1 MKYLHLFENVS
12 DFNAAYNGADYYE
25 PWVSYTIE
33 DENLHYNK
41 HPEDEPF
48 TIEIINGG
56 QISLWTN
63 EGREYDEEWQEHLLL
78 PQIWYSVNDGDWI
91 KIPDDE
97 GVNLNVTAGD
107 KIKFAGE
114 NTKLYGLDES
124 GLDARLF
131 NINLD
136 STVQINL
143 SGNIMSL
150 LNRISFAQMKTVPED
165 AFRNLFSGYLG
176 AIVSAENLI
185 LPATTLSPRCYQNMF
200 SNCTTLTT
208 PPALPATTLAESC
221 YQSMFYKCYD
231 LTTAPELPAT
241 TLADHCYQSM
251 FCQCY
256 DLTTAPELPAETLVD
271 YCYSYMFQ
279 SCSDLNHVKCLAIQN
294 NGNNSLLS
302 WLNGVSTT
310 GTMVVSANKPSSLIL
325 TPSGWTE
332 EVE

>member
-48 TIEIINGG
+48 AIEIINNG
-56 QISLWTN
+56 QISFWTN
-63 EGREYDEEWQEHLLL
+63 EGREYDKEWQEHLLR

-91 KIPDDE
+91 KIPDDG

-107 KIKFAGE
+107 KIKFVGE
-114 NTKLYGLDES
+114 STKLYGLDES
-124 GLDARLF
+124 GLDLRLF
-131 NINLD
+131 SISLH
-136 STVQINL
+136 TAKINL

-165 AFRNLFSGYLG
+165 AFRRLFSGYLDD
-176 AIVSAENLI
+176 IVSAENLI
-185 LPATTLSPRCYQNMF
+185 LPATTLSPRCYQDMF
-200 SNCTTLTT
+200 SNCTALTT

-221 YQSMFYKCYD
+221 YQSMFYR
-231 LTTAPELPAT
+231 
-241 TLADHCYQSM
+241 
-251 FCQCY
+251 CY

-279 SCSDLNHVKCLAIQN
+279 YCNDLNHVKCLAIQN

>member
-48 TIEIINGG
+48 TVEIINNGRF
-56 QISLWTN
+56 QFWISDGWEYG
-63 EGREYDEEWQEHLLL
+63 EGWEEHLL
-78 PQIWYSVNDGDWI
+78 PKMWYSVNDGDWI
-91 KIPDDE
+91 EVPNE
-97 GVNLNVTAGD
+97 GSVGLNVTAGD
-107 KIKFAGE
+107 KIKFEGE

-124 GLDARLF
+124 GLETSLF
-131 NINLD
+131 NINLG

-165 AFRNLFSGYLG
+165 AFRSLFSGYLD

-185 LPATTLSPRCYQNMF
+185 LPATTLSPRCYQDMF
-200 SNCTTLTT
+200 SNCTALTT
-208 PPALPATTLAESC
+208 PPALPATTLAENC
-221 YQSMFYKCYD
+221 YNGMFYKCYA

-241 TLADHCYQSM
+241 TLAQSCYFGM
-251 FCQCY
+251 FRYCSS
-256 DLTTAPELPAETLVD
+256 LTTAPELPAPTLVD
-271 YCYSYMFQ
+271 YCYRAMFEY
-279 SCSDLNHVKCLAIQN
+279 CSNLNHVKCLAVQN
-294 NGNNSLLS
+294 NAEENPLLW
-302 WLNGVSTT
+302 WLNNVSTT